1 MHAALPAG
9 MPDLRVDFRE
19 EGVGSLNHGVDV
31 GDVEG
36 IHIRQG
42 RLVHGGAAHDEA
54 LACGLYRFV
63 GLFEGI
69 HAGGFGDR
77 VSAKVE
83 HYVLALRE
91 RMLGQ
96 REICGA
102 AHDHRMTLGFA
113 LEILE
118 IFAEVPGQ
126 IAFHPYRVI
135 VGYRHYQTFFHTL
148 QRYGFFVSSQ
158 SKKGKF
164 TKPFHRISEQSL
176 HRRLY
181 RYFKRTST
189 QYFSKRMLIVITA
202 ATNNNS
208 KIPCKTECGSLLY
221 FSSNFLNNRLSE

>member
-9 MPDLRVDFRE
+9 VPDIRVDFRE
-19 EGVGSLNHGVDV
+19 EGVGALDHGVHV

-36 IHIRQG
+36 VHIRQG
-42 RLVHGGAAHDEA
+42 GPVHGGAAHDEA
-54 LACGLYRFV
+54 LACRTYGLICLV
-63 GLFEGI
+63 EGI
-69 HAGGFGDR
+69 HTGGLGNR

-91 RMLGQ
+91 RMLWQ
-96 REICGA
+96 REVCGA

-158 SKKGKF
+158 SKEGKF
-164 TKPFHRISEQSL
+164 TKPFHRICVRSL
-176 HRRLY
+176 H
-181 RYFKRTST
+181 
-189 QYFSKRMLIVITA
+189 M
-202 ATNNNS
+202 
-208 KIPCKTECGSLLY
+208 
-221 FSSNFLNNRLSE
+221 NNRYIIYSVCFLR